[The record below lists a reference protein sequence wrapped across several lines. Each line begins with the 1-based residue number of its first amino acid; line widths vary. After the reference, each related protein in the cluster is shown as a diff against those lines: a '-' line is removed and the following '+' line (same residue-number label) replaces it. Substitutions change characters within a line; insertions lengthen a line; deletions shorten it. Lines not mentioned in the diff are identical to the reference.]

1 MNILKKITIQNLKLN
16 KKRSIVTI
24 IGILLSVALI
34 TAVATMVTSF
44 RESMIEY
51 EKSVSGNYEYVFYD
65 VPKSEISFLKSNRS
79 IKDLYLV
86 SELGYAKID
95 SQNDAKPYAYVV
107 SMDKKA
113 MENLGLNLVE
123 GNLPTNENEIV
134 IPTSVKTN
142 GRLDYKVGD
151 YITLD
156 IGKRMSEGF
165 KLTQNNPYDDETV
178 EEIIDANTKTYKI
191 VGIVKRMDM
200 EPYTAPGYT
209 FVTYSEKESELNDV
223 YVYLTDKGLKNR
235 YNVVGGIIGVSGK
248 TLENLENGAYDENAQ
263 NEMAK
268 AKYDYNQ
275 NTYLVKILSSSFD
288 DGTMR
293 ALVTIA
299 SVVTIIIIF
308 TSVYCIKSSFNIS
321 YTEKIKSY
329 AHLISIGATSKQIK
343 KSVYYESFV
352 LGFIGIIL
360 GLLSGVFAAF
370 VLIKIVNLL
379 LGSAFVVEGFLV
391 FKVNFLAIIISIILS
406 LLTIYLSSKKIAKKA
421 SKTAP
426 IEAIRNPGE
435 ISLKKKVISPKLI
448 DKLFGIGGVISYKN
462 IKRNSKKYRTTVV
475 SIIFCVAVYIGLSY
489 FINTAFSLVKKEIGE
504 YNYNLEVMLNEDDD
518 KVRNEKVKQIESL
531 DNINKISIIRTIF
544 TNVDYFK
551 FTKKAIE
558 YGFSNDSINTI
569 SIKSIG
575 KKEYENYL
583 QKLHI
588 KDASDYDAIIINN
601 FIYSENGSKVEFNV
615 LDYSDGETIDLT
627 NSEVGTSIKL
637 RAIKSTSQRPL
648 GLENSAETPI
658 IIVSDETFDKIT
670 NDKLSRALTT
680 SIFMDV
686 KNANDTQDEI
696 EKIFTN
702 DDNIYINNVNESSE
716 QMNSLYTIV
725 AIFLYGF
732 ITVIAIIGLTNI
744 FNTITTNVALR
755 RGEFACLRSIGMTTK
770 EFNKMIFLE
779 SFFYCMKALIIGIP
793 IGIILSLIIHR
804 AFIGEMTLIYHL
816 PLKGIIISIII
827 VFILIFSLMKY
838 SVKKVNSKNIL
849 DAIRD
854 ENI

>member
-95 SQNDAKPYAYVV
+95 SQNLSKPYAYVV

-123 GNLPTNENEIV
+123 GRFPTNENEIV

-156 IGKRMSEGF
+156 IGKRESEGF
-165 KLTQNNPYDDETV
+165 KLTQNNPYDEETV
-178 EEIIDANTKTYKI
+178 EEITNANTKTYKI

-209 FVTYSEKESELNDV
+209 FVTYSEKESELNNV
-223 YVYLTDKGLKNR
+223 YVYLTDNGLKNR

-248 TLENLENGAYDENAQ
+248 TLKDMENGEYNET
-263 NEMAK
+263 EMAK
-268 AKYDYNQ
+268 AKYDHNQ
-275 NTYLVKILSSSFD
+275 NTYLVKMLSSSFD
-288 DGTMR
+288 DGIMR

-299 SVVTIIIIF
+299 TVVTIIIIF

-329 AHLISIGATSKQIK
+329 AHLISVGATSKQIK

-379 LGSAFVVEGFLV
+379 LGSAFVIEGFLV

-435 ISLKKKVISPKLI
+435 ISLKKKVKCSKLI

-558 YGFSNDSINTI
+558 YGFSNDNINTI
-569 SIKSIG
+569 SIKSVG
-575 KKEYENYL
+575 EKEYENYL

-588 KDASDYDAIIINN
+588 KDISDYDGVIINN

-615 LDYSDGETIDLT
+615 LDYNDGETIDIT
-627 NSEVGTSIKL
+627 NSEAGTFIKL

-648 GLENSAETPI
+648 GLENSAEAPI

-670 NDKLSRALTT
+670 NDKLSRAITT
-680 SIFMDV
+680 SIFMNV

-702 DDNIYINNVNESSE
+702 DDSIYINNVNESSE

-779 SFFYCMKALIIGIP
+779 SFFYCIKALIIGIP

-804 AFIGEMTLIYHL
+804 AFTSEMTLIYHL

>member
-16 KKRSIVTI
+16 KKRSVVTT

-44 RESMIEY
+44 RESLIEY
-51 EKSVSGNYEYVFYD
+51 EKKSSGNYEYVFYD
-65 VPKSEISFLKSNRS
+65 VPESEISFLKNNRS

-86 SELGYAKID
+86 SGLGYAKIE
-95 SQNDAKPYAYVV
+95 SQNEAKPYAYVV
-107 SMDKKA
+107 SMDKDA

-123 GNLPTNENEIV
+123 GKVPTNESEIV

-142 GRLDYKVGD
+142 GRLDYKIGD

-156 IGKRMSEGF
+156 IGQRQSEGYN
-165 KLTQNNPYDDETV
+165 LNQNNPYDIDTK
-178 EEIIDANTKTYKI
+178 EEIINTKTKTYKI

-209 FVTYSEKESELNDV
+209 FITYSENGGKLNDV
-223 YVYLTDKGLKNR
+223 YVYLTNKGLKNR

-248 TLENLENGAYDENAQ
+248 TLKDLEIGEYNKD
-263 NEMAK
+263 EMAK
-268 AKYDYNQ
+268 AKYDHNQ
-275 NTYLVKILSSSFD
+275 NTYLVKMLSSSFD

-299 SVVTIIIIF
+299 TVVTIIIIF

-329 AHLISIGATSKQIK
+329 AHLISVGATSKQIK
-343 KSVYYESFV
+343 KCVYYESFI

-379 LGSAFVVEGFLV
+379 LGSAFVIEGFLV
-391 FKVNFLAIIISIILS
+391 FKVNFLAILISIILS

-421 SKTAP
+421 SQTLP

-435 ISLKKKVISPKLI
+435 ITLKKKIKYPKFI
-448 DKLFGIGGVISYKN
+448 NKLFGIGGVISYKN

-504 YNYNLEVMLNEDDD
+504 YNYNLEVMLNEE
-518 KVRNEKVKQIESL
+518 NEKARKEKIKQIESL
-531 DNINKISIIRTIF
+531 ENINRISFIRTIII
-544 TNVDYFK
+544 NADYLK
-551 FTKKAIE
+551 FTKKASE
-558 YGFSNDSINTI
+558 FGFNNDNINTI
-569 SIKSIG
+569 SIKCVG
-575 KKEYENYL
+575 KKEYDNYL
-583 QKLHI
+583 QKLNI
-588 KDASDYDAIIINN
+588 KGTSDYDAIIINN
-601 FIYSENGSKVEFNV
+601 FIYSENGSKIEFNV
-615 LDYSDGETIDLT
+615 LDYKDGENIELK
-627 NSEVGTSIKL
+627 N
-637 RAIKSTSQRPL
+637 
-648 GLENSAETPI
+648 
-658 IIVSDETFDKIT
+658 SDETFDKIY
-670 NDKLSRALTT
+670 NNNLSHLNLT
-680 SIFMDV
+680 SIYMDA

-696 EKIFTN
+696 DKLFPN
-702 DDNIYINNVNESSE
+702 DDNVYVNNTNEYAN
-716 QMNSLYTIV
+716 QMNSIYIIV

-732 ITVIAIIGLTNI
+732 IIVIAIIGITNI

-755 RGEFACLRSIGMTTK
+755 RGEFASLRSIGMTTK

-779 SFFYCMKALIIGIP
+779 SFFYCIKALIIGIP

-804 AFIGEMTLIYHL
+804 AFIGEMALIYHL
-816 PLKGIIISIII
+816 PLKGIIISILI

-849 DAIRD
+849 DSIRD

>member
-1 MNILKKITIQNLKLN
+1 MNILRKITIQNLKLN
-16 KKRSIVTI
+16 KKRSIVTT

-51 EKSVSGNYEYVFYD
+51 EKKSSGNYEYVFYD
-65 VPKSEISFLKSNRS
+65 VPESEISFLKNNRS
-79 IKDLYLV
+79 IEDLYLV
-86 SELGYAKID
+86 SGLGYAKIE
-95 SQNDAKPYAYVV
+95 SQNEAKPYAYVV
-107 SMDKKA
+107 SMNKNA
-113 MENLGLNLVE
+113 MDNLGLNLVE

-142 GRLDYKVGD
+142 GRLDYKIGD

-156 IGKRMSEGF
+156 IGQRQSDGYN
-165 KLTQNNPYDDETV
+165 LNQNNPYNIDTK
-178 EEIIDANTKTYKI
+178 EEIINANTKTYKI
-191 VGIVKRMDM
+191 VGIVKRMNL

-209 FVTYSEKESELNDV
+209 FITYSENGGKYNNV
-223 YVYLTDKGLKNR
+223 YVYLTNKGLKNR
-235 YNVVGGIIGVSGK
+235 YNVVGGIIGVSSK
-248 TLENLENGAYDENAQ
+248 TLKDLEIGEYNKE
-263 NEMAK
+263 EMAK
-268 AKYDYNQ
+268 AKYKYDQ
-275 NTYLVKILSSSFD
+275 NTYLVKMLSSTFD
-288 DGTMR
+288 DGTTR
-293 ALVTIA
+293 ALFTIA
-299 SVVTIIIIF
+299 TVVTIIIIF

-329 AHLISIGATSKQIK
+329 AHLISVGATTKQIK
-343 KSVYYESFV
+343 KCVYYESFI

-379 LGSAFVVEGFLV
+379 LGSAFVIEGFLV
-391 FKVNFLAIIISIILS
+391 FKINFIAILISIILS
-406 LLTIYLSSKKIAKKA
+406 LVTIYLSSKKIAKKA
-421 SKTAP
+421 SKTLP

-435 ISLKKKVISPKLI
+435 ITLKKKIKCPKFI
-448 DKLFGIGGVISYKN
+448 NKLFGIGGVISYKN
-462 IKRNSKKYRTTVV
+462 IQRNRKKYRTTVV

-504 YNYNLEVMLNEDDD
+504 YNYNLEVMLNEEDD
-518 KVRNEKVKQIESL
+518 KVRNEKIKQIESL
-531 DNINKISIIRTIF
+531 ENINKISIIRTIF
-544 TNVDYFK
+544 TNVDHLE

-588 KDASDYDAIIINN
+588 KDTSTYDAIIINN

-615 LDYSDGETIDLT
+615 LDYKDGEIIDIT
-627 NSEVGTSIKL
+627 NSKEDVSIKL
-637 RAIKSTSQRPL
+637 KVIKSTSQRPL
-648 GLENSAETPI
+648 GLENSAEAPI
-658 IIVSDETFDKIT
+658 IIASDDTFDKIN
-670 NDKLSRALTT
+670 NDKLSRAIAT
-680 SIFMDV
+680 SIFMDA

-696 EKIFTN
+696 EKIFPN
-702 DDNIYINNVNESSE
+702 DDNIYVNNTNEYAN
-716 QMNSLYTIV
+716 QMNSLYIIV

-732 ITVIAIIGLTNI
+732 IIVIAIIGITNI

-755 RGEFACLRSIGMTTK
+755 RGEFASLRSIGMTNK

-779 SFFYCMKALIIGIP
+779 SFFYCIKALIIGIP

-827 VFILIFSLMKY
+827 VFILIFSLMRY

-849 DAIRD
+849 DSIRN

>member
-95 SQNDAKPYAYVV
+95 SQNLSKPYAYVV

-123 GNLPTNENEIV
+123 GRFPTNENEIV

-156 IGKRMSEGF
+156 IGKRESEGF
-165 KLTQNNPYDDETV
+165 ILTQNNPYDEETV
-178 EEIIDANTKTYKI
+178 EEITNANTKTYKI

-223 YVYLTDKGLKNR
+223 YVYLTDTGLKNR

-248 TLENLENGAYDENAQ
+248 TLKDMENGEY
-263 NEMAK
+263 NETEMVK
-268 AKYDYNQ
+268 AKYDHNQ
-275 NTYLVKILSSSFD
+275 NTYLVKMLSSSFD
-288 DGTMR
+288 DGIMR

-299 SVVTIIIIF
+299 MVVTIIIIF

-329 AHLISIGATSKQIK
+329 AHLISVGATSKQIK

-379 LGSAFVVEGFLV
+379 LGSAFVIEGFLV

-406 LLTIYLSSKKIAKKA
+406 LLTIYLSSKKIAKRA

-435 ISLKKKVISPKLI
+435 ISLKKKVKSPKLI

-558 YGFSNDSINTI
+558 YGFSNDNINTI
-569 SIKSIG
+569 SIKSVG
-575 KKEYENYL
+575 EKEYENYL

-615 LDYSDGETIDLT
+615 LDYNDGETIDLT
-627 NSEVGTSIKL
+627 NSEAGTFIKL

-648 GLENSAETPI
+648 GLENSAEAPI

-670 NDKLSRALTT
+670 NDKLSRAITT
-680 SIFMDV
+680 SIFMNV

-779 SFFYCMKALIIGIP
+779 SFFYCIKALIIGIP

-804 AFIGEMTLIYHL
+804 AFTSEMTLIYHL